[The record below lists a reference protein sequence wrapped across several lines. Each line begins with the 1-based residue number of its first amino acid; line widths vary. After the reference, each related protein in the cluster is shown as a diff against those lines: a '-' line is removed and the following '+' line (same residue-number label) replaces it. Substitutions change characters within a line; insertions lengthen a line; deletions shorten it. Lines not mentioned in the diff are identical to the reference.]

1 MLDLYR
7 DSFKKLE
14 KKVGEIFS
22 FLPILPNQYTLI
34 SVIFAFGSFYFL
46 VKQRL
51 ILAIFFFLIAGF
63 LDFIDGAVARYKN
76 ISTKTGAYL
85 DTICD
90 RYIEGIL
97 LFGMLFLP
105 LPKILLPG
113 FAWIFLIFFGSV
125 ITTYAKAAAKEKE
138 LVKQELKGGLLSRAE
153 RIILLIISLI
163 LGIFN
168 FSWMTYLL
176 IAIAILTNFTALQRI
191 NSAINP
197 APFLRQK
204 KINKNYP
211 N

>member
-1 MLDLYR
+1 MLDLYK

-14 KKVGEIFS
+14 KKVGRLFS
-22 FLPILPNQYTLI
+22 FLPISPNQYTLI
-34 SVIFAFGSFYFL
+34 SIFFAIFSFYFL
-46 VKQRL
+46 IKQNL

-76 ISTKTGAYL
+76 ISTKIGAYL

-90 RYIEGIL
+90 RYVEGIL
-97 LFGMLFLP
+97 LLGMLFLP
-105 LPKILLPG
+105 LPKILLP
-113 FAWIFLIFFGSV
+113 AYVWIFLILFGSL

-176 IAIAILTNFTALQRI
+176 IAIAILTNFTAFQRI
-191 NSAINP
+191 NSAI
-197 APFLRQK
+197 K
-204 KINKNYP
+204 
-211 N
+211 

>member
-7 DSFKKLE
+7 NSFKKWE
-14 KKVGEIFS
+14 KKVGRLFS
-22 FLPILPNQYTLI
+22 FLPISPNQYTLI
-34 SVIFAFGSFYFL
+34 SIFFAIFSFYFL
-46 VKQRL
+46 IKQNL

-76 ISTKTGAYL
+76 ISTKIGAYL

-90 RYIEGIL
+90 RYVEGIL
-97 LFGMLFLP
+97 LLGMLFLP
-105 LPKILLPG
+105 LPKILLP
-113 FAWIFLIFFGSV
+113 AYVWIFLILFGSL

-168 FSWMTYLL
+168 VSWMTYLL
-176 IAIAILTNFTALQRI
+176 IAIALLTNFTALQRI
-191 NSAINP
+191 NSAI
-197 APFLRQK
+197 K
-204 KINKNYP
+204 
-211 N
+211 